1 MMAPIKLPRRGRGRP
16 GPEAE
21 AAYQDALHHFC
32 AAIREIASRLDFQ
45 VSSRGWCYIL
55 EEHGL
60 GKGEF
65 DHAQAL
71 IVQCRKDGKLP
82 LDIVAV
88 DDARKFEGLEEIGLG
103 VEDEADSWVQYLE
116 RVHEEYTPFSFWN
129 DQDFYV
135 QILVEKIDLK
145 GLFKPICSQFCI
157 PIANSR
163 GWGDVNGRA
172 DMMRRFAEWEAEGK
186 QCVLL
191 YCGDHDPGGLHI
203 SDFLHSNMAEISAAV
218 GWAPDDVIIDR
229 FGLNYD
235 FIMDQGLTW
244 IDNLETSSGKDL
256 ADPRNK
262 EHHKA
267 YVQDYIAEFG
277 ARKVEANALVVRPE
291 AGRGLCLDAIL
302 KYIPEDAPEAYQ
314 EKLRPFRDELQ
325 AEVVRLLQERRS

>member
-1 MMAPIKLPRRGRGRP
+1 M
-16 GPEAE
+16 
-21 AAYQDALHHFC
+21 
-32 AAIREIASRLDFQ
+32 
-45 VSSRGWCYIL
+45 L

-60 GKGEF
+60 NKGEF
-65 DHAQAL
+65 NQAQTL
-71 IVQCRKDGKLP
+71 IVRCRKDGDLP
-82 LDIVAV
+82 LDIVAR
-88 DDARKFEGLEEIGLG
+88 DDARKFEGLEEIDLD
-103 VEDEADSWVQYLE
+103 VEDEADWHIRYVQ
-116 RVHEEYTPFSFWN
+116 RVHEEYTPFSFWD

-163 GWGDVNGRA
+163 GWGDVSGRA

-203 SDFLHSNMAEISAAV
+203 SDFLRPNMAEVSAAV
-218 GWAPDDVIIDR
+218 DWTPDDLIIDR

-267 YVQDYIAEFG
+267 YVKDYIAEFG

-325 AEVVRLLQERRS
+325 AEVVRLLQERWS